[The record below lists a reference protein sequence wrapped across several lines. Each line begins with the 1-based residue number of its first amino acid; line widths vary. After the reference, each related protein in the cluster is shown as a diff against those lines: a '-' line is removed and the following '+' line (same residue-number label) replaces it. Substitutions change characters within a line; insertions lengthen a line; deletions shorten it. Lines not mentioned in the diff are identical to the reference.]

1 MVNNLQEGH
10 VQLKRDPIVERIKAL
25 SRDDNEILTK
35 IMAQENSSHKIIA
48 SNHVKHMA
56 LSRIAYYYF
65 LKHSYYRSI

>member
-56 LSRIAYYYF
+56 LLRITYYYF
-65 LKHSYYRSI
+65 LKHSY

>member
-35 IMAQENSSHKIIA
+35 IMAQENSSYKIIA

-56 LSRIAYYYF
+56 LLRITYF
-65 LKHSYYRSI
+65 LKHSY